1 MADAGLM
8 PTVRRATSLDA
19 PMLLTWRNDPYARAA
34 SISSEAVSPETHAAW
49 LADSL
54 RNTRRYLLI
63 VELADEPVG
72 MVRFDALEVPGTWM
86 VSINLAA
93 GARGRG
99 LAAPVL
105 QAGWDWLE
113 AAVPVEQVTATIRV
127 ANTVSVRAFERA
139 GYRLVATEDGLHHYA
154 RTGRTPEESGS
165 ADPTHYRN

>member
-1 MADAGLM
+1 MADAELM
-8 PTVRRATSLDA
+8 LTMRRATSLDG
-19 PMLLTWRNDPYARAA
+19 PMLLTWRNDPHARAA
-34 SISSEAVSPETHAAW
+34 SISTETVSSDTHAAW
-49 LADSL
+49 LADSM

-63 VELADEPVG
+63 AELAHAPVG
-72 MVRFDALEVPGTWM
+72 VVRFDALDVPGTWM

-127 ANTVSVRAFERA
+127 TNTVSIRAFERA
-139 GYRLVATEDGLHHYA
+139 GFRRLGTEDGLHHYA
-154 RTGRTPEESGS
+154 RTGRTTGIPFG
-165 ADPTHYRN
+165 